1 MRLGGGANLTAGRRS
16 TPEAL
21 GRHVPMPNPV
31 LEVHIETHAYG
42 GECLA
47 RAADGRRL
55 FVRGAAPGE
64 LVRAQVTE
72 ERPSYLR
79 ARTVEVLRPS
89 ALRVTPRCVHFGEC
103 GGCHLQHLKYSAQLG
118 AKGDV
123 LLEQLRRLGG
133 LETVPLQEAIASPAE
148 WNYRNHVQF
157 SLAADGRLGYM
168 RQGSRHVLPIRECH
182 LPEPR
187 LDEIWPALD
196 MREAHGITQVGLR
209 TDSEGE
215 TMVILEGG
223 EAGLPEVEVE
233 RPVSVAWIAPGRPCS
248 VLVGQD
254 ALHYTVSGQ
263 SYTVSPG
270 SFFQINTGLLPTLVE
285 RVLALAE
292 VGAGDT
298 ALDVYCGVGLF
309 SAFLA
314 KQAARVVAVEASP
327 SAAEDF
333 EDNLASF
340 DNVELYEATAAAVL
354 PHLELR
360 PQVAVVDPPRA
371 GIDRAALAGL
381 VGLAPP
387 RIVYVSCDP
396 STLARDARA
405 LLAAGYSLAA
415 LIPIDLFP
423 QTYHIESI
431 SLWRAP

>member
-1 MRLGGGANLTAGRRS
+1 
-16 TPEAL
+16 
-21 GRHVPMPNPV
+21 MPNPV
-31 LEVHIETHAYG
+31 LEVQIETHAYG

-47 RAADGRRL
+47 RAADGRRV
-55 FVRGAAPGE
+55 FVRGALPGE
-64 LVRAQVTE
+64 QVRVQVTE

-89 ALRVTPRCVHFGEC
+89 ETRGTPRCAHYGEC
-103 GGCHLQHLKYSAQLG
+103 GGCHLQHMHYAAQLA
-118 AKGDV
+118 AKSDV
-123 LLEQLRRLGG
+123 LREQLRRLGG
-133 LETVPLQEAIASPAE
+133 VEAPPLQEAIASPAE

-168 RQGSRHVLPIRECH
+168 RQGSRHVLAIRECH
-182 LPEPR
+182 LPEPL

-196 MREAHGITQVGLR
+196 MREAQGITQVGLR
-209 TDSEGE
+209 ADSEGE
-215 TMVILEGG
+215 TMVMLEGS
-223 EAGLPEVEVE
+223 EAGMPEVQVE
-233 RPVSVAWIAPGRPCS
+233 RSLSVVWLAPGGRS
-248 VLVGQD
+248 DTLVGED
-254 ALHYTVSGQ
+254 ALHFAVSGQ
-263 SYTVSPG
+263 NYRVSPA
-270 SFFQINTGLLPTLVE
+270 SFFQVNTGLLPTLVE
-285 RVLALAE
+285 QVLALVE

-298 ALDVYCGVGLF
+298 ALDVYSGVGLF

-314 KQAARVVAVEASP
+314 RRARRVVAVEASP
-327 SAAEDF
+327 SAAADF

-354 PHLELR
+354 PHLEIR

-371 GIDRAALAGL
+371 GLDREAMAGL
-381 VGLAPP
+381 VGLAPR

-405 LLAAGYSLAA
+405 LQAAGYSLAT

-431 SLWRAP
+431 SLWRAT

>member
-1 MRLGGGANLTAGRRS
+1 
-16 TPEAL
+16 
-21 GRHVPMPNPV
+21 MPNPL

-47 RAADGRRL
+47 RAADGRRV
-55 FVRGAAPGE
+55 FVRGALPGE
-64 LVRAQVTE
+64 QVRVQVTE

-89 ALRVTPRCVHFGEC
+89 EMRVPPRCAHYGEC
-103 GGCHLQHLKYSAQLG
+103 GGCHLQHMHYAAQLA
-118 AKGDV
+118 AKSDV
-123 LLEQLRRLGG
+123 LREQLRRLGG
-133 LETVPLQEAIASPAE
+133 LEAPPLRDAIASPAE

-157 SLAADGRLGYM
+157 SLAADGCLGYM

-182 LPEPR
+182 LPEPG
-187 LDEIWPALD
+187 LGEIWPALD
-196 MREAHGITQVGLR
+196 LREAQGITQVGLR
-209 TDSEGE
+209 ADNEGE
-215 TMVILEGG
+215 AMLMLEGDQ
-223 EAGLPEVEVE
+223 AGMPEVEVE
-233 RPVSVAWIAPGRPCS
+233 RSLSVAWIAPGGRS
-248 VLVGQD
+248 DILVGQE
-254 ALHYTVSGQ
+254 ALHFSVSGP
-263 SYTVSPG
+263 SYVVSPG
-270 SFFQINTGLLPTLVE
+270 SFFQVNTGLLPTLVE
-285 RVLALAE
+285 QVMLLAE

-298 ALDVYCGVGLF
+298 VLDVYSGVGLF

-314 KQAARVVAVEASP
+314 TRAARVVAVEASP
-327 SAAEDF
+327 WAAADF

-354 PHLELR
+354 PHLEMR

-371 GIDRAALAGL
+371 GIDREALAGL
-381 VGLAPP
+381 VGLAPR

-405 LLAAGYSLAA
+405 LQAAGYSLAA

-431 SLWRAP
+431 SLWRTP